1 MYFDIYSS
9 KNYDISTSSQ
19 LQTRMKLHT
28 RPTEPATIYGSDV
41 GARYAASALKMS
53 VAMLVP
59 SAAFGPCVLSITIE
73 SCCDLSYAAMPAY
86 PLKTGFWST
95 HVPAMAI
102 PSP

>member
-1 MYFDIYSS
+1 MAVFGA
-9 KNYDISTSSQ
+9 
-19 LQTRMKLHT
+19 L
-28 RPTEPATIYGSDV
+28 V

-73 SCCDLSYAAMPAY
+73 SCCDGRYAAIPSY
-86 PLKTGFWST
+86 PLKTGFCNT
-95 HVPAMAI
+95 HPLRTAT